1 MTKRLVAAFDGTT
14 LKVDPQFCEHHNAY
28 LISSDYD
35 GSVYYCPDCDSSLNE
50 DGEIIRSW
58 YGLIPYLEEHL

>member
-1 MTKRLVAAFDGTT
+1 MKRLVATFDGTT
-14 LKVDPQFCEHHNAY
+14 LKVDPQFCDHKNAK

-35 GSVYYCPDCDSSLNE
+35 GNVYHCPDCDSSLNE